1 MKNKTSPTRI
11 NYSEAAKLLREHDN
25 IGILT
30 HRSPDGDTIGCGFG
44 LYYALTS
51 IGKNACVLC
60 SDDFPRRYNYLY
72 GDYADKRFL
81 PEFFVAVDIADTKL
95 LGTELKKYADY
106 IDLCIDHH
114 QSNTHYAKNYLV
126 DGDAAAA
133 CEVMAKVL
141 EKAEIPITKTIA
153 ECLYT
158 GMVTDTG
165 CFKYP
170 ATTAETHR
178 IAAKLIDT
186 GIPYAFINRQVFDTK
201 SKQRIA
207 IESYAISHMEYY
219 LDEQCAFVSISN
231 ELLNETG
238 AQDDDLEGL
247 APLTTELETVEVG
260 ILVKERDKGKF
271 RVSVRSVKNTDVSA
285 ICAKFGGGG
294 HYFAAG
300 CVIDGTLADVRMKLL
315 KAVASDMGIDLW
327 VL

>member
-1 MKNKTSPTRI
+1 MI
-11 NYSEAAKLLREHDN
+11 NYETAAKLLHEHDN
-25 IGILT
+25 FCILT
-30 HRSPDGDTIGCGFG
+30 HRSPDGDTVGCGFG

-60 SDDFPRRYNYLY
+60 SDEFPRRYNYLY
-72 GDYADKRFL
+72 GEYAGKRFN
-81 PEFFVAVDIADTKL
+81 PGYIIAVDIADTKL

-114 QSNTHYAKNYLV
+114 HSNTHYAKNMLIE
-126 DGDAAAA
+126 GDAAAA
-133 CEVMAKVL
+133 CEVLYLLL
-141 EKAEIPITKTIA
+141 EAAQIPITKLIA

-158 GMVTDTG
+158 GIVTDSG

-170 ATTAETHR
+170 ATTAETHL
-178 IAAKLIDT
+178 IAAKLINT
-186 GIPYAFINRQVFDTK
+186 GIPYAYINRQVFETK

-219 LDEQCAFVSISN
+219 LDEKCAFVSISN
-231 ELLNETG
+231 ELLLETG
-238 AQDDDLEGL
+238 VKDDDLEGL

-271 RVSVRSVKNTDVSA
+271 RVSMRSVKNTDVSS
-285 ICAKFGGGG
+285 ICSKFGGGG

-300 CVIDGTLADVRMKLL
+300 CMIEGTLPDIRMKLL
-315 KAVASDMGIDLW
+315 KAVASVMGIDLW
-327 VL
+327 VI

>member
-1 MKNKTSPTRI
+1 MI
-11 NYSEAAKLLREHDN
+11 EIEEAAKLILEHDN
-25 IGILT
+25 IYILT

-60 SDDFPRRYNYLY
+60 SDELPRRYNYLY
-72 GDYADKRFL
+72 EDYADKRFS
-81 PEFFVAVDIADTKL
+81 PAYFIAVDIADTKL

-114 QSNTHYAKNYLV
+114 HSNTHYAKKMLIE
-126 DGDAAAA
+126 GDASAA
-133 CEVMAKVL
+133 CEVLYKVL
-141 EKAEIPITKTIA
+141 EAAEIPITKIIA

-158 GMVTDTG
+158 GIVTDSG
-165 CFKYP
+165 CFRYP

-186 GIPYAFINRQVFDTK
+186 GIPYAYINRQVFETK

-207 IESYAISHMEYY
+207 IESYAITHMEYY
-219 LDEQCAFVSISN
+219 LDEKCAFVSVSN
-231 ELLNETG
+231 DLFVETG
-238 AQDDDLEGL
+238 VADDDLEGL

-260 ILVKERDKGKF
+260 ILVKERDRGKF
-271 RVSVRSVKNTDVSA
+271 RVSMRSVKTTDVSA

-300 CVIDGTLADVRMKLL
+300 CMIEGTLADVRMRLL
-315 KAVASDMGIDLW
+315 KEVAAAMGIDLW
-327 VL
+327 VI